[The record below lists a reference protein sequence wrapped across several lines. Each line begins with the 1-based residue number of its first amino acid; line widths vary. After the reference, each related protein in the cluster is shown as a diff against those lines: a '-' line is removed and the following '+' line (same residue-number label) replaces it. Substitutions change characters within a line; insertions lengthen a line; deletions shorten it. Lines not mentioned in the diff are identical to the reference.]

1 MTGEGSM
8 SRCSPKG
15 DLSVILPS
23 LDGAES
29 VLVVKLSGGYDYW
42 VSPAG
47 CMGWTNEAVT
57 GYSSGAVTHK
67 ATLWDDSSHAMGE
80 AGLRH
85 GFGKGCKCMKCDLVY
100 MLNIYLLS

>member
-1 MTGEGSM
+1 MEPQQPQASVGAPGGVSATTTFLEGSVVQMTGEGSM

-47 CMGWTNEAVT
+47 CMG
-57 GYSSGAVTHK
+57 
-67 ATLWDDSSHAMGE
+67 
-80 AGLRH
+80 
-85 GFGKGCKCMKCDLVY
+85 
-100 MLNIYLLS
+100 